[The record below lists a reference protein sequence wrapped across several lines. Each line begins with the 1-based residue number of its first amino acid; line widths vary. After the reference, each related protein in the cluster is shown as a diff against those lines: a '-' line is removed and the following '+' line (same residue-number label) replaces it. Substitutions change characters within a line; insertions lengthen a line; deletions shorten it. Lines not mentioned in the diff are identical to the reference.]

1 MSDHGCLIFQVDIR
15 QKPDELIQ
23 SVKRTFCIYSIF
35 RTRAVLNEL
44 IRGIAQLGERL
55 PCKQEVA
62 GSIPA
67 VSTSRINSCPG
78 GE

>member
-35 RTRAVLNEL
+35 RTRVVLKL
-44 IRGIAQLGERL
+44 YGLIAQLVR
-55 PCKQEVA
+55 A
-62 GSIPA
+62 RA
-67 VSTSRINSCPG
+67 
-78 GE
+78 